1 MAGGSGGQRVSSCR
15 ERAGSSSRVAA
26 MLLLLCVDVARA
38 VVAVVVFCLGFVW
51 GSWVYGG
58 L

>member
-26 MLLLLCVDVARA
+26 MLCVDVATT
-38 VVAVVVFCLGFVW
+38 VVAVVVVCLGFVW